1 MEGNLIKRIQL
12 RLSGFLSV
20 RTFRNNTGK
29 GWQGAMEW
37 QGQKKLILHNP
48 RPLDAGLVKGGSD
61 LIGWASVEITPDMVG
76 RRVAVFVAIEVKE
89 GRTTTTPE
97 QANFLERVRQAGGL
111 CGIARTPDDAVEI
124 INQI

>member
-1 MEGNLIKRIQL
+1 
-12 RLSGFLSV
+12 
-20 RTFRNNTGK
+20 
-29 GWQGAMEW
+29 MEW